1 MRWRQPTAAQPNSP
15 PSTAPLRIDKISVG
29 VAPTPL
35 KGGAK
40 RLESGAKRLASLE
53 ISTMEA
59 IRYIVDTLLWLLTL
73 AFVLRLLFQWAR
85 ADFRDPMA
93 DAIVRVTNWLILP
106 LRKVLPPIGKI
117 DTATVVAVVA
127 AASVRTLAALS
138 LAGEGVGDP
147 VQFLRITVVD
157 LAGLVL
163 RIYLFALLL
172 YWLTSFVSPGGY
184 APGIR
189 LLSQLCEP
197 ILKPVRRIIPPIG
210 QIDFS
215 VLWVSIVIGALL
227 VLLR

>member
-1 MRWRQPTAAQPNSP
+1 M
-15 PSTAPLRIDKISVG
+15 D
-29 VAPTPL
+29 
-35 KGGAK
+35 
-40 RLESGAKRLASLE
+40 
-53 ISTMEA
+53 A

-73 AFVLRLLFQWAR
+73 AFVLRLLFQWVR
-85 ADFRDPMA
+85 ANFRDPMA

-106 LRKVLPPIGKI
+106 LRRLLPPIGKL
-117 DTATVVAVVA
+117 DTATVVAVIAV
-127 AASVRTLAALS
+127 ASVRTLAAFG
-138 LAGEGVGDP
+138 LAGQGVGD
-147 VQFLRITVVD
+147 VSLFLRITIVNLVD
-157 LAGLVL
+157 LVL

-184 APGIR
+184 APGVR

-197 ILKPVRRIIPPIG
+197 VLRPVRRIIPPIG